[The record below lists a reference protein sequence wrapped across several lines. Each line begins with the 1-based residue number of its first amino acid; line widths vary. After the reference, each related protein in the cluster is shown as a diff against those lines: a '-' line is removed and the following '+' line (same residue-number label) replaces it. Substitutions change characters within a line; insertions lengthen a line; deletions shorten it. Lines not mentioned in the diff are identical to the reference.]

1 MVKYQITPN
10 HIFNIN
16 DFKNAFINFLYA
28 KKNDQNLVFLVD
40 DYDVENLVNG
50 EEKNIVAILQ
60 KFGVEF
66 YQTIYSSENL
76 SFHQTFGMQLT
87 TAGHLFSC
95 FCKETKEPYDEACLK
110 LSDYEVLD
118 NQSVSQM
125 RMRKDKKGII
135 DDNFVVLDFKKSP
148 TKIFSTSINDM
159 IYDINFITYENQENK
174 DIVKEEYIWK
184 LINYNANVNF
194 CKVPTITSNTSLVE
208 LFEEKILPDSLGFYI
223 YAKLFNK
230 DLNNIIPICDIVKED
245 IDFNSLS
252 FAQIDFDKQ
261 ELIEI
266 NNKMVNKITD

>member
-208 LFEEKILPDSLGFYI
+208 LFEEKILPDSIGFYI

-230 DLNNIIPICDIVKED
+230 DLNSIIPICDIVKED